1 MDTVRNILIRTC
13 MNQIQKEL
21 SQLEH
26 WLIHLPE
33 EGGAAPPPASG
44 SSGPSDSSGHA
55 AACPSDSSGHAVT
68 CPSDWGRLLHS
79 VEQLTKQMEL
89 QQATLHHIIGRV
101 AVLES
106 VKEVHIESDQGD
118 PWMDNETTPFVPDE
132 EAEEHARGDSV
143 VYIVH
148 KSSSPVPSRPHTPEP
163 EQAAEEAEQPQAEE
177 AQEAEQPQAQEVQ
190 EAEQPQVEEPQV
202 EVNIKPVEEKV
213 EEQPE
218 VVEEQEAEEQ
228 PKAEAEEPKAEAEEP
243 KAEEPKVEQQQPE
256 AVVEEAEEAE
266 EEEAEEEA
274 EEEGVE
280 LEEITYQGK
289 VFYRDPEQFV
299 YTVNDEGEVSEE
311 PVGYWKEKTKTIA
324 FYNKK

>member
-1 MDTVRNILIRTC
+1 

-33 EGGAAPPPASG
+33 EGGAAPPQASG
-44 SSGPSDSSGHA
+44 AAPPLSSG
-55 AACPSDSSGHAVT
+55 
-68 CPSDWGRLLHS
+68 PSDWGRLLHS

-132 EAEEHARGDSV
+132 EAEEHAREDSV

-177 AQEAEQPQAQEVQ
+177 AEEAEQPQAEEAE
-190 EAEQPQVEEPQV
+190 EAEQPQVEQPQV
-202 EVNIKPVEEKV
+202 EEQPQVKEPVEEKV

-218 VVEEQEAEEQ
+218 VVEEQEAEE
-228 PKAEAEEPKAEAEEP
+228 EPKVEVVEQAAE
-243 KAEEPKVEQQQPE
+243 EEPKVEVVEQAAEEQPKVE
-256 AVVEEAEEAE
+256 VEEPKAVVEEAE
-266 EEEAEEEA
+266 EEEAEEAEEES